1 LSFSFS
7 NLLNASTHLRP
18 NVQLRQNNL
27 ESWDLREGWTG
38 KRYDSSQE
46 KTFDEVARLQK
57 MPLSTV
63 VNRYRAAFQ
72 MVTGR
77 EFSAELWIRLFGILR
92 LGEPA
97 ANFAKR
103 VKIQLGLDAEASS
116 PVMVPDA
123 VVGSR
128 SNESHE
134 MGISEL
140 GSAVE
145 SQIDYQDL
153 VIDLKEL
160 IEKGLSDKEIA
171 DRMDIPDLENIA
183 DFRRRLDEFG
193 ELF

>member
-1 LSFSFS
+1 
-7 NLLNASTHLRP
+7 
-18 NVQLRQNNL
+18 
-27 ESWDLREGWTG
+27 
-38 KRYDSSQE
+38 
-46 KTFDEVARLQK
+46 
-57 MPLSTV
+57 
-63 VNRYRAAFQ
+63 
-72 MVTGR
+72 
-77 EFSAELWIRLFGILR
+77 
-92 LGEPA
+92 
-97 ANFAKR
+97 
-103 VKIQLGLDAEASS
+103 
-116 PVMVPDA
+116 
-123 VVGSR
+123 
-128 SNESHE
+128 

>member
-1 LSFSFS
+1 
-7 NLLNASTHLRP
+7 
-18 NVQLRQNNL
+18 
-27 ESWDLREGWTG
+27 
-38 KRYDSSQE
+38 
-46 KTFDEVARLQK
+46 
-57 MPLSTV
+57 M
-63 VNRYRAAFQ
+63 
-72 MVTGR
+72 
-77 EFSAELWIRLFGILR
+77 
-92 LGEPA
+92 
-97 ANFAKR
+97 
-103 VKIQLGLDAEASS
+103 GLDAEASS